1 MFRVNIGASRG
12 LRWAVL
18 ALATVL
24 IVAAGAD
31 PADARYH
38 RARHHRG
45 GGGGGSYHPAYAAI
59 VVDANS
65 GEVLHAASADSP
77 RHPASI
83 TKIMTLYLLFEQLEA
98 GKLKL
103 DSEMPVSAEAASQA
117 PTKLGVRPGQT
128 ITVEEAIKGLVTK
141 SANDAA
147 VVIAEAIAGDQE
159 SFAKIMTRKARSL
172 GMNNTLYRNANG
184 LPDDEQVTTARDQSV
199 LARAIQDRFPRYY
212 RYFSTPSFSFR
223 GHAMRNHNRLLGRVE
238 GVDGIKTG
246 YTRASGF
253 NLVTSVRRGGR
264 HLVAVVLGGASA
276 GARDAR
282 MRALI
287 EQYIDDCATTRTASR
302 ITEKG
307 ETLVASTAP
316 DVAAPAPVVPQAN
329 LARADDMRPAPSAAP
344 TTPAVQPAP
353 APQPTAQT
361 TQPTAPTAPRVGPGS
376 TEPIHPIR
384 VKTLTVRPSAVQTAG
399 LAPVTPNQAM
409 AAHGAIPR
417 PADGSAYTLSA
428 GTAGASPPGQT
439 TAPNPPPGSRP
450 GVLGVLQGNMVATTE
465 PVSSVTPSSST
476 SGTPAPEMRRSGWI
490 IQIGAF
496 PGEDEAK
503 GRLRSAQSMAKQM
516 LGGAEAFT
524 ERVVKGEVTLYRAR
538 FAGLDEDRA
547 EAACKYLKRAKI
559 ACFTVKN

>member
-1 MFRVNIGASRG
+1 MFRVNVEASRG
-12 LRWAVL
+12 LRWGVL
-18 ALATVL
+18 ALAAVL
-24 IVAAGAD
+24 LVAAGTD

-38 RARHHRG
+38 RRHR

-59 VVDANS
+59 VIDANS

-103 DSEMPVSAEAASQA
+103 DSELAVSAEAASQA
-117 PTKLGVRPGQT
+117 PTKLGLRPGQT
-128 ITVEEAIKGLVTK
+128 IPVEEAIKGLVTK

-147 VVIAEAIAGDQE
+147 VVIAEAIGGDQD
-159 SFAKIMTRKARSL
+159 SFAKMMTRKARAL
-172 GMNNTLYRNANG
+172 GMTNTVYHNASG
-184 LPDDEQVTTARDQSV
+184 LPDDEQLTTARDQAV

-212 RYFSTPSFSFR
+212 RYVSTPSLSYH

-264 HLVAVVLGGASA
+264 HLVAVVLGGTSA

-287 EQYIDDCATTRTASR
+287 EQYIDDCATTRTAGR
-302 ITEKG
+302 ITERG
-307 ETLVASTAP
+307 ETVVAS
-316 DVAAPAPVVPQAN
+316 AAPAGGAAAPAGAQDN
-329 LARADDMRPAPSAAP
+329 LGRADDMRGAPVGQ
-344 TTPAVQPAP
+344 TTPAVQAATAP
-353 APQPTAQT
+353 PTTTQT
-361 TQPTAPTAPRVGPGS
+361 TPPTQAAGARPGPGS
-376 TEPIHPIR
+376 TEPIRPIS
-384 VKTLTVRPSAVQTAG
+384 VKTLTVRPGGVQTAT
-399 LAPVTPNQAM
+399 LAPVTANQAM

-417 PADGSAYTLSA
+417 PADGSAYTLS
-428 GTAGASPPGQT
+428 GTAGAPPLGQT
-439 TAPNPPPGSRP
+439 AGPPPGARP
-450 GVLGVLQGNMVATTE
+450 GVLGVLPGNRVATTD
-465 PVSSVTPSSST
+465 PVSSVTASAT
-476 SGTPAPEMRRSGWI
+476 MNGTPAPEIRHSGWI
-490 IQIGAF
+490 VQIGAF
-496 PGEDEAK
+496 PAEDEAK
-503 GRLRSAQSMAKQM
+503 GRLKSAQSLAKRV
-516 LGGAEAFT
+516 LGGADAFT

-538 FAGLDEDRA
+538 FAGLDEDSA
-547 EAACKYLKRAKI
+547 EAACKYLKRNKI